1 MPKHPVKL
9 PRTSIHDVQ
18 RKAVAVVTP
27 RLPSSGFSSFRYS
40 YTEITA
46 SGGKAQ
52 LRARSTRFEDGKL
65 TSESFEGELEAGA
78 YDRMVQQTQ
87 QYIADQTAQILRSF
101 SWFLP
106 GSSKRSADRD

>member
-1 MPKHPVKL
+1 MGLRPVE
-9 PRTSIHDVQ
+9 D
-18 RKAVAVVTP
+18 AAGGAVV
-27 RLPSSGFSSFRYS
+27 LADAAV
-40 YTEITA
+40 E
-46 SGGKAQ
+46 
-52 LRARSTRFEDGKL
+52 E
-65 TSESFEGELEAGA
+65 ESFEGELEAGA

>member
-9 PRTSIHDVQ
+9 PRSSVQ
-18 RKAVAVVTP
+18 EAHRKAVATVAP
-27 RLPSSGFSSFRYS
+27 RPPSSGFSSFRYS

-46 SGGKAQ
+46 SGGKRTA
-52 LRARSTRFEDGKL
+52 ARPEHRFEDGKL
-65 TSESFEGELEAGA
+65 TSESFEGELEGDA

-101 SWFLP
+101 SWFLS
-106 GSSKRSADRD
+106 GSSKHSADRD